1 MATLAEIFGRII
13 GDEYTG
19 IRVADYLAE
28 NPYAKAN
35 ELTRF
40 KGVGMTTAST
50 ILMVME
56 SSSEYLA
63 GTRAKTITKPEDII
77 PRISHIRWCDT
88 ERFVLITLNG
98 SNNVIGVH
106 EVTKGLVNQTPV
118 APREVFRIAL
128 QDNASSIML
137 SHNHPSGSTEPSRED
152 EEITRLLVSAGKILK
167 IPVLDHIILSRSGF
181 TSMCRNDPDMFV
193 EK

>member
-63 GTRAKTITKPEDII
+63 GTRSKSIKSPEDII

-88 ERFVLITLNG
+88 ERFMVITLDNA
-98 SNNVIGVH
+98 NNVIGVH

-152 EEITRLLVSAGKILK
+152 EAMTRLLVSAGIILK
-167 IPVLDHIILSRSGF
+167 IPVIDHIILSRSGF

-193 EK
+193 AK